1 MMKTR
6 YVKRSNCFGTL
17 KVVIE
22 VSLCRRH
29 LLRKEVKSMEILFL
43 LLEPAARLATLAAET
58 VKYLSERHDSDCD
71 HKESR

>member
-1 MMKTR
+1 MKTR
-6 YVKRSNCFGTL
+6 YVKRSNYFGTL

-43 LLEPAARLATLAAET
+43 LFELAAKLATIDDMTQLGKQT
-58 VKYLSERHDSDCD
+58 FSS
-71 HKESR
+71 

>member
-1 MMKTR
+1 MKTR
-6 YVKRSNCFGTL
+6 YVKRSNYFGTL

-43 LLEPAARLATLAAET
+43 LLELAAKLATIDDMTQLGKQAF
-58 VKYLSERHDSDCD
+58 SS
-71 HKESR
+71 